1 MFPLVNMVSLQLLLL
16 AVAALTKKKT
26 PSSFVLSGQTAVGP
40 IKFESTGLMRCKLRI
55 QSDCVLKRAV
65 VAMKPALPPAAPAA
79 ARVPARA
86 TEEDSQAADPL
97 PPAGSGHQPEPQP
110 AQEESCCLHSTPILL
125 GYVRATCGCSV

>member
-40 IKFESTGLMRCKLRI
+40 IKFESTGLMRCKSRI

-65 VAMKPALPPAAPAA
+65 VAMKPALPPAPACTCAA

-97 PPAGSGHQPEPQP
+97 QAVVTNQSLSQLKR
-110 AQEESCCLHSTPILL
+110 SRVVCTPLPFFL
-125 GYVRATCGCSV
+125 DM